1 MAVDLS
7 TAAARVKAAST
18 LPTGERGS
26 ILPYVHGSQFAPGWD
41 VYMAQA
47 QLELPDDLKYPKSR
61 DTYSAMER
69 VPQIAGLLAAVYLPI
84 RNMQFYVDPAGTTGT
99 VAEEIAEDFGLPLEG
114 DEQHDEDGA
123 GVDYDE
129 HLRLALLAVAHGHKA
144 FELDGVIEGNGP
156 GAKFRLRRLRER
168 PNETIEGIYITAGGD
183 LTAVRVPSAEPNIDG
198 PFVDLPP
205 EHLLYYCWDRR
216 GADWAGRPLLYGC
229 YQSWLL
235 RDEQIREDAVLTR
248 RFGGLYVVEVTQP
261 GIGQKE
267 IDRAALMAMQA
278 QSGDGAGVAMPYG
291 TKLVA
296 LGIQGTLP
304 QPLNSVKYHDSQ
316 LARVFM
322 QGVLELPNKD
332 HGSRALADPLMDHY
346 ALSIGTIAYALVKT
360 QMQVVRRIVEWNY
373 GPGAALPHIRFRE
386 DEVKELATDA
396 LVSLIDSGAI
406 TVDDDLEAQIRQR
419 GNLVPRN
426 PAQPGRTPPADV
438 PATATPKNAAAAC
451 RHDEQRRHHHH
462 PTAAIG
468 DVLAVGTDALQ
479 AAFEQALALLKAT
492 WNGIRAGQV
501 EDLVSQVA
509 AAQSMEDVAA
519 VSPQP
524 LGGQAFASVLA
535 PIVAQGAESVV
546 EEALAAGVDLATPD
560 VTDATNLVG
569 LAATATAIL
578 LATSLGQSAASKA
591 LSMWGADPDRE
602 AVAAAVGDHL
612 NGLAGQTADYELAGL
627 ATQAQNEG
635 RFVALEG
642 VDNATFYA
650 YEPGVVGVSD
660 EGLKLGDGI
669 ICESCIRVDGTEY
682 ASMADARLDY
692 PAGYYRDCEG
702 GKRCRGTVRAR
713 FKAPGT

>member
-26 ILPYVHGSQFAPGWD
+26 ILPYVHASQFAPGWN
-41 VYMAQA
+41 VYAAQS
-47 QLELPDDLKYPKSR
+47 QLDLPDDLKYPKSR
-61 DTYSAMER
+61 QTYNAMER
-69 VPQIAGLLAAVYLPI
+69 VPQIGGLLTAVYLPI

-114 DEQHDEDGA
+114 DEQHDEDGP

-129 HLRLALLAVAHGHKA
+129 HLRLALLAIAHGHKA
-144 FELDGVIEGNGP
+144 FELSGIIEGTGP
-156 GAKFRLRRLRER
+156 GAKFRLRRLFER
-168 PNETIEGIYITAGGD
+168 PNETLQDIFITAGGD
-183 LTAVRVPSAEPNIDG
+183 LVSVRVPSAEPLVDG
-198 PFVDLPP
+198 PFYDIPAD
-205 EHLLYYCWDRR
+205 HLMYYCWDRR
-216 GADWAGRPLLYGC
+216 GGDWTGRPLLYTC

-248 RFGGLYVVEVTQP
+248 RFGGLYVVNVTQP
-261 GIGQKE
+261 GISQATINE
-267 IDRAALMAMQA
+267 AAAMAMQA
-278 QSGDGAGVAMPYG
+278 QSGDGAGVTMPYG
-291 TKLVA
+291 TELVA

-373 GPGAALPHIRFRE
+373 GPGTALPHIRFRE

-426 PAQPGRTPPADV
+426 PAQKGRTAAVDV
-438 PATATPKNAAAAC
+438 TAEPKNAPAARRQERSH
-451 RHDEQRRHHHH
+451 RHDHH
-462 PTAAIG
+462 PTAAIS
-468 DVLAVGTDALQ
+468 DVLAVGADALQ
-479 AAFEQALALLKAT
+479 AAFEAALSLLKAT
-492 WNGIRAGQV
+492 WNGIRAAQI
-501 EDLVSQVA
+501 EDLVSQVKA
-509 AAQSMEDVAA
+509 AESMEDVAA
-519 VSPQP
+519 VAPQP
-524 LGGQAFASVLA
+524 LGGQAFAQVLA
-535 PIVAQGAESVV
+535 PVIADGAASVV
-546 EEALAAGVDLATPD
+546 AEAMDQGVDLAIPNLD
-560 VTDATNLVG
+560 EATTLV
-569 LAATATAIL
+569 AAAAGAVAIL

-602 AVAAAVGDHL
+602 AVAEAVGKHL
-612 NGLAGQTADYELAGL
+612 NELAGQTADYELAGL

-642 VDNATFYA
+642 ADNVTFYA
-650 YEPGVVGVSD
+650 YEPGVLGID
-660 EGLKLGDGI
+660 GEGGALTDGR
-669 ICESCIRVDGTEY
+669 ICGECVKVNGTEY
-682 ASMADARLDY
+682 ASMGDARLDY

-713 FKAPGT
+713 FKAPGTGT